1 MTTALGSAARCLTGT
16 GSPQHHSDGVSASS
30 AAARSRRSGR
40 RNIRRE
46 TWRGKPIWRRG
57 QSGVPAATMPLLGP
71 CPPERPTVAPDN
83 RRIVAPPHRCRS
95 VSAAMRPTMS
105 FGVDVRSGTSPYPQ
119 GGAGLAWR
127 VCCSWG
133 SDHVAS
139 VLEAGLVPKFA
150 NPFAQSSALQ
160 HTSSSIPSGSRKN
173 SDHSLPSRWIS
184 PTSWAPATL
193 SCS

>member
-1 MTTALGSAARCLTGT
+1 MPTALGSAARCLTGT

-139 VLEAGLVPKFA
+139 VLEAGLVP
-150 NPFAQSSALQ
+150 NSLTHSLSHRRCSTPRV
-160 HTSSSIPSGSRKN
+160 PSRRDRGRTATIRCPAVGSRR
-173 SDHSLPSRWIS
+173 PPGRRRR
-184 PTSWAPATL
+184 
-193 SCS
+193 